1 MKKRILLLW
10 AVLAASNLWLYLRV
24 LRPLRRLAQK
34 ADQLAQ
40 GDFSALA
47 QPEPGAP
54 EIDAIRSA
62 MNAMVRHVRRAQM
75 QERTYSQAL
84 TNGQEAERARIAHE
98 LHDETTQSLIAIA
111 QSLEIAQGLLEPGS
125 PAFVL
130 LTTTRQQAV
139 ETVHSLRRLIADL
152 RPPMLDEL
160 GLIPA
165 LRMLTESSQPIAV
178 SMTIDGK
185 VRRLNEPL
193 ELALFRSAQE
203 ALLNA
208 QRYSNATQIRVEI
221 TFQADKIR
229 LTVDDNG
236 CGFTPPIRFESFSAT
251 GHYGLIGIDE
261 RVKQLNGTFTIS
273 SRSQQGTQL
282 VIELPGVATQQ
293 PDGTVRDPV
302 CSTLIAPQQAY
313 ASTVYAGQCYY
324 FCCPVCQ
331 GAFQNAPQVYMTQP
345 LHE

>member
-193 ELALFRSAQE
+193 ELVLFRSAQE

-313 ASTVYAGQCYY
+313 ASTVYAGQRYY

>member
-1 MKKRILLLW
+1 MKRIPLLW
-10 AVLAASNLWLYLRV
+10 VVLAVSNLWLYLLV
-24 LRPLRRLAQK
+24 LRPLRRLAHK

-47 QPEPGAP
+47 QPEPGVP

-62 MNAMVRHVRRAQM
+62 MNAMVGHVRRAQI

-111 QSLEIAQGLLEPGS
+111 QSLEIAQGLLEPDS
-125 PAFVL
+125 PVSAL

-165 LRMLTESSQPIAV
+165 LHMLTESSQPIVV
-178 SMTIDGK
+178 SMTLDGK

-193 ELALFRSAQE
+193 ELVLFRSVQE

-208 QRYSNATQIRVEI
+208 QRHSHATQIRVEVMI
-221 TFQADKIR
+221 QADKIR
-229 LTVDDNG
+229 LTVEDNG
-236 CGFTPPIRFESFSAT
+236 CGFTPPMRFENFAAT

-273 SRSQQGTQL
+273 SHPGQGTQL
-282 VIELPGVATQQ
+282 VIELPISETQQ
-293 PDGTVRDPV
+293 PDGIVRDPV
-302 CSTLIAPQQAY
+302 CSALIAPQQAY
-313 ASTVYAGQCYY
+313 ASTVYGGQRYY

-331 GAFQNAPQVYMTQP
+331 GAFQNAPQVYTP
-345 LHE
+345 YGYR

>member
-313 ASTVYAGQCYY
+313 ASTVYAGQRYY

>member
-178 SMTIDGK
+178 SITIDGK

-313 ASTVYAGQCYY
+313 ASTVYAGQRYY